1 MGEPCSICLENIESH
16 HIIAKPNECNH
27 EFHVACITIWLN
39 NNSTCPMCRRQ
50 ITYESQVQWRT
61 VIAFAFAFSAEY
73 NINRSLCAF
82 TFLDIILR
90 EYPNS
95 RSFKD
100 NIQRIVYAIE
110 NLQVTEIKLP
120 FLAITTRTDAIR
132 EKRKW
137 KIMAED
143 LLEEKIQEN
152 RLQPFRQKI
161 REMI

>member
-1 MGEPCSICLENIESH
+1 
-16 HIIAKPNECNH
+16 
-27 EFHVACITIWLN
+27 
-39 NNSTCPMCRRQ
+39 MCRRQ